1 MKISVAKAEGGTISI
16 SFDGKVVTLN
26 TADTKTLLL
35 ELTKVL
41 IPEGAFSKSPTKKAA
56 ELVAKIKVANDL
68 GIQKLLRVAEHDDLL
83 VLLKFGEE
91 DGKLKARIFGNMTE
105 KSGKIFTEDLNYRF
119 QDGVG
124 EAELE
129 KSINRL
135 SVITRELEEEGT
147 LTTTAG

>member
-1 MKISVAKAEGGTISI
+1 MKISVAKAVGGTISI

-41 IPEGAFSKSPTKKAA
+41 IPEGAFSKSPTKKAE
-56 ELVAKIKVANDL
+56 ELAARIKSANDL
-68 GIQKLLRVAEHDDLL
+68 GIQKLLRVADHDDLL
-83 VLLKFGEE
+83 VLLKFGEQ
-91 DGKLKARIFGNMTE
+91 DGKLKAKIFGNMTE
-105 KSGKIFTEDLNYRF
+105 KSRKIFSEDLNYRF
-119 QDGVG
+119 QEGVG
-124 EAELE
+124 EAELG

-147 LTTTAG
+147 LTTAAG